1 MRRNLLGM
9 LEGATVKHIR
19 GDAGRTES
27 MAAGRVG
34 QAGSFRASLDH
45 VQNITPRDRIFSQL
59 VAFFEAPEQ
68 RALLVLTDAG
78 GRDPVIQ
85 IVVETVVAGDLV
97 PFAAFFVPRQ
107 PRAAPPLGAVLD
119 A

>member
-9 LEGATVKHIR
+9 LEGAAVKHIR

-34 QAGSFRASLDH
+34 QTGSFRAALDH
-45 VQNITPRDRIFSQL
+45 VQNITPCDRIFSQL

-68 RALLVLTDAG
+68 WSLLSSPMPAAA
-78 GRDPVIQ
+78 IQ
-85 IVVETVVAGDLV
+85 S
-97 PFAAFFVPRQ
+97 FK
-107 PRAAPPLGAVLD
+107 
-119 A
+119 